1 MTSNTNKRTYGK
13 KRGWVKKKSA
23 AFVTSPPVK
32 KVGRYTLSSIN
43 REINRQKEEFFRG
56 RIKGKIEDILPESY
70 KAHAS
75 FIAAAAETKI
85 TDTTVGIIDH
95 LKEGIVNR
103 GASKYGFFEKE
114 SLPPMNSDNAIQS
127 PSTKVRTRFIT
138 GQPSTSSVT
147 KMKDIFGSSVYK
159 VFDTET
165 DFQEDRQALNQHVG
179 FNQKSFIMLSSVFTP
194 NIDDYKE
201 IFGIDKFSFP
211 KMDDQVAYGLATHER
226 VRLKLSNLNKYLP
239 LNIDVHLIEMKDR
252 ELTGSMLFEYVFHK
266 DVTHPSTSGKIPIKY
281 QFKDLNSVKNK
292 TGDIL
297 FTKSAIVSKRARLE
311 MSAAFRQNATV
322 VKTFRRKLEAGQIW
336 DLDLTT
342 YLGPGLCLDQVFYDA
357 LQLHN
362 TVDSQPSCYAI
373 ALECVGVDTT
383 LIHSIKGVKQEH
395 IGTSAGSFCF
405 EFSKS
410 IEVVN
415 SNINLGTSGF
425 ENSKAGIKLYRRDIS
440 SGVDFNVDFDKISEA
455 ELKSNE
461 TGFYIPV
468 RSNEIIEP
476 GGPV

>member
-1 MTSNTNKRTYGK
+1 MTSNQNKRTYGK

-23 AFVTSPPVK
+23 AFVTSPPVRRA
-32 KVGRYTLSSIN
+32 GRDTLSSVT
-43 REINRQKEEFFRG
+43 REINRQKREFFQG
-56 RIKGKIEDILPESY
+56 RIRGKIEDLLPESH

-75 FIAAAAETKI
+75 FIAAAAETKL

-95 LKEGIVNR
+95 MKEGIVNR

-114 SLPPMNSDNAIQS
+114 SLPPMNSGNAIQS

-165 DFQEDRQALNQHVG
+165 DFQEGRDALNQHVG
-179 FNQKSFIMLSSVFTP
+179 FNQKSFTVLSSVFTP
-194 NIDDYKE
+194 NVEDYKE
-201 IFGIDKFSFP
+201 IFGMDKFSFP
-211 KMDDQVAYGLATHER
+211 EMDDQVAYGLASHER
-226 VRLKLSNLNKYLP
+226 VKLKLSNLNKYLP
-239 LNIDVHLIEMKDR
+239 LNIDVHLVEMKDR
-252 ELTGSMLFEYVFHK
+252 EITGPMLFNYVFHK
-266 DVTHPSTSGKIPIKY
+266 DVEHPDTSGKIPIKY
-281 QFKDLNSVKNK
+281 QFKNLNSAKNK

-297 FTKSAIVSKRARLE
+297 FTKSAIVSKRAKLQ

-336 DLDLTT
+336 DMDLVIH
-342 YLGPGLCLDQVFYDA
+342 LGPGLCLDQVFYDA
-357 LQLHN
+357 TQLYN
-362 TVDSQPSCYAI
+362 SSESQPSTYAI
-373 ALECVGVDTT
+373 VLECVGVDTT

-405 EFSKS
+405 ECSKS

-415 SNINLGTSGF
+415 SDINLSKSGF
-425 ENSKAGIKLYRRDIS
+425 ENSKAAIKLYRRDIS
-440 SGVDFNVDFDKISEA
+440 TSSDFNVDFNEISEA
-455 ELKSNE
+455 ELKPDQ